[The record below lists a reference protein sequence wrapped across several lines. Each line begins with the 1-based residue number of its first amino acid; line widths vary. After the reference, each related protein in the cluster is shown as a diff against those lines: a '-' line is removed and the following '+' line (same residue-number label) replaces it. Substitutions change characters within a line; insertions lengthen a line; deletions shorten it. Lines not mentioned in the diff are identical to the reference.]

1 MKKLITII
9 LLFIISSK
17 LSANISYE
25 IDTVTYAQCIEHIKH
40 NESFKSNVYISLN
53 NKYIGY
59 GHLIKKNE
67 HYVKISEYQATE
79 ILKKDLNGCLKVMF
93 DNTKLKSNKLL
104 ALGLLSYNLGVGKVL
119 NYIKTQNIL
128 NDYKKT
134 LNYCKYKV
142 DGNVKHS
149 EKLKQ
154 RRLFEYNLWVK

>member
-1 MKKLITII
+1 MII
-9 LLFIISSK
+9 LLLIISSK

-25 IDTVTYAQCIEHIKH
+25 IDIVTYAQCIEHIKQ
-40 NESFKSNVYISLN
+40 NEGFKSNVYISFN

-67 HYVKISEYQATE
+67 HYIKISEHQATE
-79 ILKKDLNGCLKVMF
+79 ILKKDLNSCLKIMF

-119 NYIKTQNIL
+119 YYIKTHDIL
-128 NDYKKT
+128 NNYEKT

-149 EKLKQ
+149 EKLKK
-154 RRLFEYNLWVK
+154 RRLFEYNLWANV